1 MRGAL
6 EVGLWCCSSRS
17 EARSG
22 SGNRCRRWTRRGLGL
37 RWRLHRSDDG
47 TIRATGFHAGVVGQ
61 FRAVT
66 HVGYTVGMRLAVLCC
81 FALISCSPVS
91 PDRFRFV
98 ELPQSFELGVAGM
111 SIQTTT
117 GDVYVSTIRGSWLR
131 MKKGATAWENLGQPG
146 LSRTAPDFQ
155 QGKALGLLSN
165 NTGVAVETA
174 TGFMLLDPPVNA
186 PPTGALLGRDTSG
199 VFWST
204 SSSATHVLLSKW
216 DAASTTWTTEN
227 LAYDLLPAGTE
238 TALTGTGSVFM
249 RPANK
254 GLFEADRE
262 DKRLVERVPCTH
274 AMFRPSHPDFRACQQ
289 DSTLVGD
296 VDAVLI
302 ATANHEVWRV
312 SPGAS
317 EPVLVVKGDLQGVTL
332 PVDANG
338 NSIVGIP
345 QVHLDSKRRVWL
357 IYRFGLNV
365 GSDVSELH
373 VADLSGA
380 PPATWQRLRGNLE
393 RNMRLFGVGPT
404 PVLSTGSEDQG
415 LRVVRIEE

>member
-1 MRGAL
+1 MP
-6 EVGLWCCSSRS
+6 GL
-17 EARSG
+17 
-22 SGNRCRRWTRRGLGL
+22 L
-37 RWRLHRSDDG
+37 
-47 TIRATGFHAGVVGQ
+47 GQ

-66 HVGYTVGMRLAVLCC
+66 HVGYTVVMRLAVLCC
-81 FALISCSPVS
+81 FALINCSPVA

-98 ELPQSFELGVAGM
+98 ELPQRFGLGVASM

-117 GDVYVSTIRGSWLR
+117 QDVYVSTIGGSWLR
-131 MKKGATAWENLGQPG
+131 LKKGGTEWEDLGLVAG
-146 LSRTAPDFQ
+146 LMSTAPDFQ
-155 QGKALGLLSN
+155 QGRALGLRS
-165 NTGVAVETA
+165 TDATVAIESA
-174 TGFMLLDPPVNA
+174 TGFTSLDPPVNA
-186 PPTGALLGRDTSG
+186 PPGTLLGRDTSG
-199 VFWST
+199 LFWSAT
-204 SSSATHVLLSKW
+204 SSQTHVLLSKW

-227 LAYDLLPAGTE
+227 LAYELLPAGTE

-254 GLFEADRE
+254 GLFVADRE
-262 DKRLVERVPCTH
+262 SKRLVERVPCTH
-274 AMFRPSHPDFRACQQ
+274 AMFRPSHPDYRACQQ

-345 QVHLDSKRRVWL
+345 QLHLDSKRRVWL

-365 GSDVSELH
+365 GSDMSELH

-393 RNMRLFGVGPT
+393 RNMRLFGIGPT

-415 LRVVRIEE
+415 LRVVRIDE

>member
-1 MRGAL
+1 M
-6 EVGLWCCSSRS
+6 
-17 EARSG
+17 
-22 SGNRCRRWTRRGLGL
+22 
-37 RWRLHRSDDG
+37 
-47 TIRATGFHAGVVGQ
+47 
-61 FRAVT
+61 RAV
-66 HVGYTVGMRLAVLCC
+66 VALCS
-81 FALISCSPVS
+81 FVLISCSPVS

-117 GDVYVSTIRGSWLR
+117 QDIYVSSIRGSWLR
-131 MKKGATAWENLGQPG
+131 MKKGGTAWENLGPPG
-146 LSRTAPDFQ
+146 LSRTAIDFQ

-165 NTGVAVETA
+165 NTGVAIEA
-174 TGFMLLDPPVNA
+174 PTGFTLLDPPVN
-186 PPTGALLGRDTSG
+186 PPPAGSLLGRDKNG

-204 SSSATHVLLSKW
+204 ASSPTHVLLSKW
-216 DAASTTWTTEN
+216 DPASTTWTTEN

-238 TALTGTGSVFM
+238 TVLTGTGSVFV

-254 GLFEADRE
+254 GLFEADR
-262 DKRLVERVPCTH
+262 DGKRMLERVPCTH
-274 AMFRPSHPDFRACQQ
+274 TMFRASHADFRACQQ

-296 VDAVLI
+296 ADSVLI
-302 ATANHEVWRV
+302 ATANHEVWRF
-312 SPGAS
+312 SSGAS

-345 QVHLDSKRRVWL
+345 QVHLDSKRRLWL

-365 GSDVSELH
+365 GTDVAELH
-373 VADLSGA
+373 VADVSGTQ
-380 PPATWQRLRGNLE
+380 PSTWQRLRGDLE

-415 LRVVRIEE
+415 LRVIRIDE